1 MPVAGHAEMVVA
13 LHDAG
18 VPTAWLSVPYGE
30 HGYDLVWGSLGG
42 QITRKVVADFLEE
55 HLPAK

>member
-1 MPVAGHAEMVVA
+1 MVVA